1 MSHTPG
7 PLDGL
12 MEEVIATILGHKSHW
27 QETFDHVQRDQ
38 MLEIIAKHV
47 ATNMENYVYGSITEW
62 GDGKI
67 DGHINA
73 RLIAAA
79 PELLAD
85 AYLISCAPDLLSAL
99 KAIMDDNADR
109 CGDDGNYFLG
119 YHENIC
125 IYCQAR
131 AAIAKAEGK

>member
-1 MSHTPG
+1 VQSIVGDCDGVTSVVVCDM
-7 PLDGL
+7 PL
-12 MEEVIATILGHKSHW
+12 EYEPTH
-27 QETFDHVQRDQ
+27 
-38 MLEIIAKHV
+38 
-47 ATNMENYVYGSITEW
+47 
-62 GDGKI
+62 
-67 DGHINA
+67 
-73 RLIAAA
+73 AAY
-79 PELLAD
+79 PKMMAD

>member
-1 MSHTPG
+1 MKHTPG

-79 PELLAD
+79 PELLEALRWIVD
-85 AYLISCAPDLLSAL
+85 HGDTGKGGRPAYHAMRA
-99 KAIMDDNADR
+99 
-109 CGDDGNYFLG
+109 
-119 YHENIC
+119 H
-125 IYCQAR
+125 AR